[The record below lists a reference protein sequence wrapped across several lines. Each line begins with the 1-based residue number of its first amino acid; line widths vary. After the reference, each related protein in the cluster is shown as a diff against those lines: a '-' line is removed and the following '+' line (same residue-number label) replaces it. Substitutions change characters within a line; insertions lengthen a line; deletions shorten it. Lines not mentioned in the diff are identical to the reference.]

1 MVARLE
7 AAASTPAFDPVGS
20 YVFAPVTMRVA
31 GERKSVTLSLVVSGA
46 PGRYSGRIVSNPGA
60 ESPATELVI
69 GGERIWATAT
79 FANDAPEL
87 RVAVRGDSVS
97 GTWVL
102 GFMNSGALTGRR
114 EAR

>member
-1 MVARLE
+1 MMS
-7 AAASTPAFDPVGS
+7 ASPRTS
-20 YVFAPVTMRVA
+20 RT
-31 GERKSVTLSLVVSGA
+31 
-46 PGRYSGRIVSNPGA
+46 
-60 ESPATELVI
+60 ATELVI

-79 FANDAPEL
+79 FANDALEL
-87 RVAVRGDSVS
+87 RVPARGDSVS